1 MKMTFRHLASWLALG
16 STLLLAGCQQTATQ
30 KTTPVKTRQLTAM
43 VISDDHVIAP
53 SLHDNG
59 SAFTSYAASDAG
71 ANLKYSA
78 TIFKAFIAK
87 ALQQKPDVVLMSG
100 DITNNGEKAS
110 HQYVA
115 KQLKR
120 LTQAHIRVYVVPG
133 NHDINNPLTR
143 RFKGKKQ
150 YSTDAVSPT
159 EFKTIY
165 RQDGYQAAVQH
176 DSSSLSYLVKPS
188 AKTWFLM
195 LDSAIY
201 RGNYAQ
207 GSSTVGGGFT
217 DGTLDWIAK
226 IGRAAKNQHA
236 IVIPVLHHNIMNHTM
251 IHQNYTI
258 GYADQV
264 RNVFSKANLKL
275 TLSGH
280 IHAQS
285 ITHKQVGDTNLTE
298 IASGALILGEHY
310 YGTLKI
316 DQKTG
321 HASYQTRPLNVS
333 AYLKKQSGEKAAQAY
348 QKYNHDVLYAAGYN
362 AALSNLYEDRDET
375 HYSMRK
381 MKLLASG
388 MGVANIAMFRGT
400 PVKDSASIRAWE
412 KMPKNTRLR
421 QFILHTKSLSGNL
434 DWQGQTR

>member
-1 MKMTFRHLASWLALG
+1 MKFNFHHLAVLVAVG
-16 STLLLAGCQQTATQ
+16 SALLLAGCHQTNHATANQ
-30 KTTPVKTRQLTAM
+30 VKTRQLTAM

-59 SAFTSYAASDAG
+59 SAFKSYAASDAG
-71 ANLKYSA
+71 ADLTYSA
-78 TIFKAFIAK
+78 TIFKAFIAT
-87 ALQQKPDVVLMSG
+87 ALHKKPDVVLISG

-120 LTQAHIRVYVVPG
+120 LTKAHIRVYVVPG

-150 YSTDAVSPT
+150 YITSAVTPN

-165 RQDGYQAAVQH
+165 AKAGYNAAVQH

-201 RGNYAQ
+201 KGNYQQ

-226 IGRAAKNQHA
+226 IGREAKKQHA
-236 IVIPVLHHNIMNHTM
+236 TLIPVLHHNIMDHTM

-264 RNVFSKANLKL
+264 RQVFSKANLKL

-285 ITHKQVGDTNLTE
+285 IKHKTVDGTKLTD

-316 DQKTG
+316 DQQTG
-321 HASYQTRPLNVS
+321 QATYHATPLNV
-333 AYLKKQSGEKAAQAY
+333 ANYIKANRGDAAAKAY
-348 QKYNHDVLYAAGYN
+348 QKYDHDVLYAAGYN
-362 AALSNLYEDRDET
+362 AALSQLYEDRSET
-375 HYSMRK
+375 HYSPKEIKR
-381 MKLLASG
+381 LASG
-388 MGVANIAMFRGT
+388 MGEANIAMFRGT
-400 PVKDSASIRAWE
+400 PVKETASVKAWE
-412 KMPKNTRLR
+412 QMPKNTRLR
-421 QFILHTKSLSGNL
+421 AFILQTKTLSGNL
-434 DWQGQTR
+434 TWQGATR